1 MNIRLATT
9 KDLDLI
15 VQIIDAA
22 RQLMQKNG
30 NTTQWING
38 YPSKEVL
45 LNDILLEHGFV
56 CEYNNK
62 IVGYFGFLK
71 GNNPEPTYTLLENG
85 AWLNEMPYGV
95 VHRLAS
101 NGTVKGVA
109 KACFDYCF
117 SQIENVRVDTHRDN
131 QPMQN
136 FLRNYGFKHCGT
148 IYVADGSPRDAFQM
162 EVNNS

>member
-1 MNIRLATT
+1 MKIRAASEM
-9 KDLDLI
+9 DFEAI
-15 VQIIDAA
+15 VMVVGQARDFMHQI
-22 RQLMQKNG
+22 G
-30 NTTQWING
+30 NTTQWIHG

-45 LNDILLEHGFV
+45 LNDILLEYGFV

-62 IVGYFGFLK
+62 IVGYFCFFK
-71 GNNPEPTYTLLENG
+71 GNHPEPTYALLENG

-95 VHRLAS
+95 IHRLAS

-109 KACFDYCF
+109 KVCFDYCF

-136 FLRNYGFKHCGT
+136 FLRNYGFKYCGT
-148 IYVADGSPRDAFQM
+148 IYVSDGSPRDAFQM
-162 EVNNS
+162 QIE